1 MTKPFAKE
9 YPETRAKQRIIA
21 ALDVATA
28 AEAREI
34 VAELRDEVGAFK
46 IGSQLFTA
54 TGPSLVREFTDAG
67 VKVFLDL
74 KFHDI
79 PNTVA
84 NAAVEAVRL
93 GVWMMN
99 VHTLGGSQ
107 MMKRAVDE
115 VSAVCEKEGIA
126 KPLVIGVTI
135 LTSISDAGLN
145 EIGLHDGVEQQVVK
159 LARLAADCG
168 LNGVVASSHET
179 AAIRRAVQRPEFL
192 IVTPGIRPF
201 SATKDDQERVKTV
214 TQAIG
219 AGSDLLVIGRP
230 IIEAKDR
237 SAAVREIIGQV
248 EDQIR

>member
-34 VAELRDEVGAFK
+34 VGELHDEVGAFK
-46 IGSQLFTA
+46 IGSRLFTA
-54 TGPSLVREFTDAG
+54 AGPSLVREFTETG

-84 NAAVEAVRL
+84 NAAVEASRL
-93 GVWMMN
+93 GVWMLN

-107 MMKRAVDE
+107 MMKRAVDDLRT
-115 VSAVCEKEGIA
+115 VCEKENIA
-126 KPLVIGVTI
+126 KPLLIGVTI

-145 EIGLHDGVEQQVVK
+145 EIGMHDGVEKQVVE
-159 LARLAADCG
+159 LARLAADSG
-168 LNGVVASSHET
+168 LDGVVASSHET
-179 AAIRRAVQRPEFL
+179 AAIRRAVPKPGFL
-192 IVTPGIRPF
+192 IITPGIRPF

-214 TQAIG
+214 TQAIH
-219 AGSDLLVIGRP
+219 AGSDFLVIGRP
-230 IIEAKDR
+230 ILEAADR
-237 SAAVREIIGQV
+237 KAAVRQIIGEV
-248 EDQIR
+248 ETQ